1 MLFLFQGCIGLNIN
15 DQLTISNLKAMKK
28 DNPLKDKSY
37 AFAVRIVKMY
47 KYLCD
52 KKHEYVLSK
61 QVLRSGTSIGA
72 NIVEANGAIS
82 KDDFSAKMSIAY
94 KEALETK
101 YWLDLLKDSG
111 YLESKGY
118 DELYQEADE
127 ISRMLFAVL
136 KSTGRVRS
144 ISKDQ

>member
-1 MLFLFQGCIGLNIN
+1 
-15 DQLTISNLKAMKK
+15 MKK

-37 AFAVRIVKMY
+37 AFAVRIVYMY

-101 YWLDLLKDSG
+101 YWLDLLKDRG

>member
-1 MLFLFQGCIGLNIN
+1 
-15 DQLTISNLKAMKK
+15 MKK

-101 YWLDLLKDSG
+101 YWLDLLKDSS

-127 ISRMLFAVL
+127 ISRMLFTVL

>member
-1 MLFLFQGCIGLNIN
+1 
-15 DQLTISNLKAMKK
+15 MKK

-136 KSTGRVRS
+136 KNTGRFRS

>member
-1 MLFLFQGCIGLNIN
+1 
-15 DQLTISNLKAMKK
+15 MKK

-37 AFAVRIVKMY
+37 AFVVRIVYMY

-111 YLESKGY
+111 
-118 DELYQEADE
+118 
-127 ISRMLFAVL
+127 FF
-136 KSTGRVRS
+136 RVKRL
-144 ISKDQ
+144 

>member
-1 MLFLFQGCIGLNIN
+1 M
-15 DQLTISNLKAMKK
+15 
-28 DNPLKDKSY
+28 
-37 AFAVRIVKMY
+37 
-47 KYLCD
+47 
-52 KKHEYVLSK
+52 
-61 QVLRSGTSIGA
+61 LRSGTSIGA

-82 KDDFSAKMSIAY
+82 KDNFSAKMSISY

-127 ISRMLFAVL
+127 ISRMLFEVL
-136 KSTGRVRS
+136 KVQEELDQLAR
-144 ISKDQ
+144 ISDQFLRDVY

>member
-1 MLFLFQGCIGLNIN
+1 ME
-15 DQLTISNLKAMKK
+15 K

-37 AFAVRIVKMY
+37 AFAVRIVYMY

-111 YLESKGY
+111 FLESKGY

>member
-1 MLFLFQGCIGLNIN
+1 
-15 DQLTISNLKAMKK
+15 MKK

-136 KSTGRVRS
+136 KSTGRVRA

>member
-1 MLFLFQGCIGLNIN
+1 MLFLFQGCTGLNIN
-15 DQLTISNLKAMKK
+15 DQLTINNLKAMKK

>member
-1 MLFLFQGCIGLNIN
+1 MIKYQLSIN
-15 DQLTISNLKAMKK
+15 NLQLTICNLKAMKK

-101 YWLDLLKDSG
+101 YWLDLLKDSS

>member
-1 MLFLFQGCIGLNIN
+1 
-15 DQLTISNLKAMKK
+15 MKK

-37 AFAVRIVKMY
+37 AFVVRIVYMY

-72 NIVEANGAIS
+72 SIVEANGAIS

-111 YLESKGY
+111 FLESKGY